1 MTKKEFIELL
11 DSVIDG
17 RKGFSVEFS
26 RGASIRVYSV
36 DNSFTATFI
45 TRVVMLTGE
54 YFMGITV
61 APDNRPYLLFA
72 I

>member
-1 MTKKEFIELL
+1 MTKQEFIELL

-26 RGASIRVYSV
+26 RDPFIRVYSV

-45 TRVVMLTGE
+45 TRVVEMTGE
-54 YFMGITV
+54 YFMGITM
-61 APDNRPYLLFA
+61 ASDNRPYLLFA